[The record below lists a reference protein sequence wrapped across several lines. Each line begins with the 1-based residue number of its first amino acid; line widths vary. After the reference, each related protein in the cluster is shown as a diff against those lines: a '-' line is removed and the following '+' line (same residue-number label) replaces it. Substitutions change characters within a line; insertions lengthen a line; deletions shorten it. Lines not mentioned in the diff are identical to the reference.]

1 MIKKCLIS
9 LLLLS
14 LVSCV
19 SYRITNEQVITTY
32 MDNGN
37 VKYYIR
43 PSKLTSDEKAGTSAM
58 LDITYQKRNRAYVSQ
73 GFVNFTLQV
82 STSAFVRSAQFILP
96 EEQVIPLTD
105 ISTLDR
111 DAAKGFIR
119 VSTVAAQDSMALLLE
134 HLHTTQAVL
143 EVVMD
148 DDAVYRFTATQ
159 ELTDK
164 LAEAF
169 QR

>member
-1 MIKKCLIS
+1 MVKKCFIS
-9 LLLLS
+9 LLIVS

-19 SYRITNEQVITTY
+19 SYRIANEKVITTY

-43 PSKLTSDEKAGTSAM
+43 PSKLTSDEKADAYAM
-58 LDITYQKRNRAYVSQ
+58 LDITYQKRNRAYVSP

-96 EEQVIPLTD
+96 EEQVISLTD

-111 DAAKGFIR
+111 NAVKGFIR
-119 VSTVAAQDSMALLLE
+119 VSTTVAQESMALLLE
-134 HLHTTQAVL
+134 RLQATEAVL

-148 DDAVYRFTATQ
+148 DDAVYRFTVSQ

-169 QR
+169 EK

>member
-1 MIKKCLIS
+1 
-9 LLLLS
+9 
-14 LVSCV
+14 
-19 SYRITNEQVITTY
+19 

-43 PSKLTSDEKAGTSAM
+43 PSKLTSDEKTDVYAM
-58 LDITYQKRNRAYVSQ
+58 LDITYQKHNRAYVSP

-82 STSAFVRSAQFILP
+82 STSAFVRSAQFVLP
-96 EEQVIPLTD
+96 EEQIIPLTD

-111 DAAKGFIR
+111 NTAKGFIR
-119 VSTVAAQDSMALLLE
+119 VSTVVAQDSMALLLE
-134 HLHTTQAVL
+134 KLHAARVVL

-148 DDAVYRFTATQ
+148 DDTVYRFTVSQ

-164 LAEAF
+164 LTEAF
-169 QR
+169 QK

>member
-1 MIKKCLIS
+1 
-9 LLLLS
+9 
-14 LVSCV
+14 
-19 SYRITNEQVITTY
+19 

-43 PSKLTSDEKAGTSAM
+43 PCKLTSDEKADAYAM
-58 LDITYQKRNRAYVSQ
+58 LDITYQKRNRAYVSS
-73 GFVNFTLQV
+73 GFVNFTLHV
-82 STSAFVRSAQFILP
+82 STGAFVRSAQFILP
-96 EEQVIPLTD
+96 EEQIIPLTD

-111 DAAKGFIR
+111 NAVKGFIR
-119 VSTVAAQDSMALLLE
+119 VSTTAAQGSMALLLE
-134 HLHTTQAVL
+134 RLQAAEAVL

-164 LAEAF
+164 LTEAF
-169 QR
+169 QK